1 MPGSE
6 FEPRRPLQKA
16 PSEKMVLF
24 LFAIRR
30 SPSCRPSLAR
40 CRGRQTGH
48 FLEIASLLPPPA
60 ALRRFPR
67 PARSAFQSRGE
78 AGFLRMASP
87 FAGCREA
94 SSSLV
99 ARSKRHHLRR
109 WCLFFLPFG
118 AHRRAGWRDGGA
130 HGPRALR
137 VFYRQ
142 AFRPARCY
150 QRAAKKADRVV
161 RPTVGQRGIADKR
174 RRGLCAP
181 PPFLCACHI
190 TAARALARAA

>member
-1 MPGSE
+1 
-6 FEPRRPLQKA
+6 
-16 PSEKMVLF
+16 MVLF

-99 ARSKRHHLRR
+99 ARSRRHHLRR

-118 AHRRAGWRDGGA
+118 AHRRAGLQALSVTFGDSS
-130 HGPRALR
+130 PRGRAKC
-137 VFYRQ
+137 V
-142 AFRPARCY
+142 RPAEGSGP
-150 QRAAKKADRVV
+150 QKKAARVA
-161 RPTVGQRGIADKR
+161 RPTVGQRGIAEKR

>member
-1 MPGSE
+1 MASPFAGCREASSSLVARSRKHHL
-6 FEPRRPLQKA
+6 RRWC
-16 PSEKMVLF
+16 F
-24 LFAIRR
+24 FFAIRR

-87 FAGCREA
+87 FAGCRVA
-94 SSSLV
+94 SSSLGFSALTV
-99 ARSKRHHLRR
+99 VPAGATAGHMGPAPYECSIGRR
-109 WCLFFLPFG
+109 F
-118 AHRRAGWRDGGA
+118 
-130 HGPRALR
+130 
-137 VFYRQ
+137 V
-142 AFRPARCY
+142 RPAEGSGP
-150 QRAAKKADRVV
+150 QKKADRVV

-174 RRGLCAP
+174 RRGPCAP

>member
-1 MPGSE
+1 MSQCHESPYQKQKGISVGYGW
-6 FEPRRPLQKA
+6 QKA

-24 LFAIRR
+24 FAIRR

-94 SSSLV
+94 SSSLGFSALTV
-99 ARSKRHHLRR
+99 VPAYKPSLSPSVTA
-109 WCLFFLPFG
+109 LPEG
-118 AHRRAGWRDGGA
+118 EPSAS
-130 HGPRALR
+130 GPL
-137 VFYRQ
+137 
-142 AFRPARCY
+142 
-150 QRAAKKADRVV
+150 RAAGRKKGGQS
-161 RPTVGQRGIADKR
+161 RPPYGRTTGNCR
-174 RRGLCAP
+174 
-181 PPFLCACHI
+181 
-190 TAARALARAA
+190 